1 MLKSSGPASYDWLFY
16 GYSHVLNLF
25 IGNQQVEVSSHMK
38 YLSDAVAFQ
47 FNCIIGFVDNPWIYV
62 EGVYLDI
69 VEVQSEK

>member
-1 MLKSSGPASYDWLFY
+1 
-16 GYSHVLNLF
+16 
-25 IGNQQVEVSSHMK
+25 MK